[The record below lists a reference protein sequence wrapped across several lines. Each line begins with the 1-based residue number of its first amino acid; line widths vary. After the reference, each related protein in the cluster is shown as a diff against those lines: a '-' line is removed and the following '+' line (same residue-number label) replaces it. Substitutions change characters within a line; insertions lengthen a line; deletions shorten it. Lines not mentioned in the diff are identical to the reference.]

1 METCRRPAFSRRCR
15 QQASVRTTTTTT
27 TTAPAAPYS
36 RPTSTLPQP
45 GPPTRSRFRQD
56 HSRLLQVQSSC
67 PSSCLGPGVE
77 AFPDHSWAVL
87 VLVLQKWSCL
97 HHCLRH
103 FPDFDKT
110 TSRCFNTFQMFRD
123 DRGQRT
129 KQQAS
134 SSSPASR
141 PNAKKKMSF
150 AMFTNKLH
158 TPPGGRL
165 GKLSKVQI
173 RTCFLF

>member
-1 METCRRPAFSRRCR
+1 VWTRRRAAAVETCRRPAFSRRCR

-77 AFPDHSWAVL
+77 AFLDHSWSVL
-87 VLVLQKWSCL
+87 VLVWQNWF
-97 HHCLRH
+97 CLRH
-103 FPDFDKT
+103 CFFITPLFNVSKLFFVCFIVSPYRCANDYCYLFAVKMFLRYV
-110 TSRCFNTFQMFRD
+110 SRDVGSQYCL
-123 DRGQRT
+123 
-129 KQQAS
+129 
-134 SSSPASR
+134 
-141 PNAKKKMSF
+141 
-150 AMFTNKLH
+150 AM
-158 TPPGGRL
+158 
-165 GKLSKVQI
+165 
-173 RTCFLF
+173 

>member
-1 METCRRPAFSRRCR
+1 MWTRRRAAAVETCRRPAFSRRCR

-87 VLVLQKWSCL
+87 VLVWQNWF
-97 HHCLRH
+97 CLRH
-103 FPDFDKT
+103 
-110 TSRCFNTFQMFRD
+110 CFFITPLFNVSKLFLYVLLLA
-123 DRGQRT
+123 RT
-129 KQQAS
+129 GVTMIIAICLLLKCFFV
-134 SSSPASR
+134 
-141 PNAKKKMSF
+141 MS
-150 AMFTNKLH
+150 AVMSVVSTVL
-158 TPPGGRL
+158 L
-165 GKLSKVQI
+165 CS
-173 RTCFLF
+173 